1 MLQIC
6 TICVYAP
13 PGENIAEDVEW
24 QNAASKAS
32 NIKDNQL
39 VNKTLDA
46 KP

>member
-6 TICVYAP
+6 TICIYAP
-13 PGENIAEDVEW
+13 PGENIAEDVERRS
-24 QNAASKAS
+24 AASKAS
-32 NIKDNQL
+32 NMKDNQL